1 MTGKGSQSL
10 VDSSMRSHQQSADK
24 SSSSDIK
31 VSSSN
36 LQEKSSFMDSKRS
49 DDTFSDS
56 ESHRDQ
62 SEMVEKKT
70 KKHKGITEEDLEE
83 FVAVNLAETE
93 TLTLLFM

>member
-1 MTGKGSQSL
+1 
-10 VDSSMRSHQQSADK
+10 
-24 SSSSDIK
+24 
-31 VSSSN
+31 
-36 LQEKSSFMDSKRS
+36 MDSKRS